1 MDSFGFSQAFGR
13 ANDLYNLPTTQRNH
27 TLELLF
33 SPSAGAGFTILRNR
47 IGSGGSGDSIEPTSP
62 GSPGATPKYYIKEYA
77 SVSININYLGFLN
90 KPDYT
95 TSYSSMFSSG
105 TQAADFIK
113 VLHPAL
119 AAAGLGSVGINCCDM
134 RIRIRGY
141 TWANN
146 IYTAIVNG
154 GVSAY
159 FYWEGIEV
167 ATNNARLIQISGTTV
182 NPSGRLWAYAQWSR
196 SVRPGAVRVAI
207 SGAPSGVKTS
217 TFKNMD
223 GTVSV
228 QVINTNSSSTAV
240 QVTTTDFSATSAQA
254 YVTSQSNIAVTS
266 LSATLSDSIISAAV
280 PGHGMVTIILTGGGS
295 GGGGGSTT
303 VVSPPT
309 TTAPSNGATQT
320 QWGQGAGQGWTVV
333 GEFYDV
339 LGALPY
345 KSSHL
350 LLLPRNKLLFGLTQ
364 LPASA
369 SRTFI
374 YTGNILNLA
383 ILPGFLSQG
392 VRKPTGAHMIW
403 AASAAYKDCRF
414 KFYYGDERKADR
426 TAIYRV
432 NGELHEELYWDLA
445 EEKTHGP

>member
-1 MDSFGFSQAFGR
+1 MSLTTR
-13 ANDLYNLPTTQRNH
+13 TYNMFLTMHLTQ
-27 TLELLF
+27 LI
-33 SPSAGAGFTILRNR
+33 TITR
-47 IGSGGSGDSIEPTSP
+47 
-62 GSPGATPKYYIKEYA
+62 
-77 SVSININYLGFLN
+77 
-90 KPDYT
+90 
-95 TSYSSMFSSG
+95 TSYSSMLSSG

-134 RIRIRGY
+134 VGWNDQVTATAQLISAGVESMISRITSHGYSSDPTTQMQTSRPTWMTEKETTDAWNGNWYSSGSVSDGY

-167 ATNNARLIQISGTTV
+167 TTNNAGLIQISGTTV

-196 SVRPGAVRVAI
+196 SVRPGAVRVAT

-217 TFKNMD
+217 AFKNVD

-228 QVINTNSSSTAV
+228 QVINTNSGSTAV
-240 QVTTTDFSATSAQA
+240 QVTTTGFSATGAQA

-266 LSATLSDSIISAAV
+266 LSATLSDGIISAAV

-303 VVSPPT
+303 AISPPT

-320 QWGQGAGQGWTVV
+320 QWGQCAGQGWT
-333 GEFYDV
+333 GPTNC
-339 LGALPY
+339 ASPY
-345 KSSHL
+345 TCHFS
-350 LLLPRNKLLFGLTQ
+350 ND
-364 LPASA
+364 
-369 SRTFI
+369 
-374 YTGNILNLA
+374 YY
-383 ILPGFLSQG
+383 SQC
-392 VRKPTGAHMIW
+392 
-403 AASAAYKDCRF
+403 Y
-414 KFYYGDERKADR
+414 
-426 TAIYRV
+426 
-432 NGELHEELYWDLA
+432 
-445 EEKTHGP
+445 